1 MLAQY
6 TAAALVS
13 ENKVLAHPASV
24 DTIPTS
30 ANQEDH
36 VSMGSIAARKA
47 ARVVE
52 HVAQVAGIEALCAA
66 QALEFRG
73 WEQAAPAV
81 RAVYQAVRR
90 VIPPL
95 ERDRILADDLAQ
107 AYALVV
113 EGALVQAAEEVT
125 GPLG

>member
-1 MLAQY
+1 
-6 TAAALVS
+6 
-13 ENKVLAHPASV
+13 
-24 DTIPTS
+24 
-30 ANQEDH
+30 
-36 VSMGSIAARKA
+36 
-47 ARVVE
+47 
-52 HVAQVAGIEALCAA
+52 
-66 QALEFRG
+66 
-73 WEQAAPAV
+73 
-81 RAVYQAVRR
+81 